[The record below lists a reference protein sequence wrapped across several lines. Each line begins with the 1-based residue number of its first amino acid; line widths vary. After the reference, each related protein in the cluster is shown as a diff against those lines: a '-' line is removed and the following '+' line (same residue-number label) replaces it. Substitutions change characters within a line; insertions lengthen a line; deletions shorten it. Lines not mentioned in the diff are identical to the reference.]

1 MSNIQIT
8 DEMRDRQKPSLWG
21 GLEGL
26 NVKI

>member
-1 MSNIQIT
+1 MSNIQT
-8 DEMRDRQKPSLWG
+8 TNEMRDRQKPSLGG